1 MCVYVC
7 THMHV
12 CILMYGYL
20 QNHLCVHTHMCA
32 YLHSNAYVGVG
43 VLVLEINV
51 GIKAKLLKHKRPMNI
66 VQSLISKQIKLIEF
80 KIEIAESQR

>member
-1 MCVYVC
+1 
-7 THMHV
+7 
-12 CILMYGYL
+12 
-20 QNHLCVHTHMCA
+20 MCA